1 MASVVVDDDRFVGV
15 ELSSIFLL
23 SFGRACVNLQALTGG
38 ELDHLLAGVEES
50 QWVDAAVFFK
60 VLALVESRFAN
71 FEPILERIGAE
82 MMKLW
87 YEFGPGRSIVRKAV
101 DFLHFQTGSGGYAS
115 VVRGPG
121 ESTGSFSLASLD
133 EESGTA
139 VVRSTTPFSRA
150 MERGVL
156 LGGLQLSGDA
166 LYVDV
171 NNSTDPNEFHISFH

>member
-1 MASVVVDDDRFVGV
+1 MASVVVDEDRFVGV
-15 ELSSIFLL
+15 ELSNIFLL

-38 ELDHLLAGVEES
+38 ELDHLLAGVEGT
-50 QWVDAAVFFK
+50 QWARAALFSN
-60 VLALVESRFAN
+60 VLAQVESRFAH
-71 FEPILERIGAE
+71 FDPILERIGVE

-87 YEFGPGRSIVRKAV
+87 YEFGPGRSIVKKAV

-115 VVRGPG
+115 VVRGP
-121 ESTGSFSLASLD
+121 SDITGSFSLVSLD

-171 NNSTDPNEFHISFH
+171 NNSADPNEFHISFH